1 MQEKNKKGMNVDQA
15 VLAMAG
21 AMIVITVVLGLL
33 WTKWA
38 LAFTLFVGVN
48 MLQAAFTG
56 FCPAAMIFS
65 RLGIQRGCA
74 FGKDR

>member
-1 MQEKNKKGMNVDQA
+1 MQAKKQNGVNIDQA

-21 AMIVITVVLGLL
+21 TMILITVVLGVL

-38 LAFTLFVGVN
+38 LAFTAFVGAN

-56 FCPAAMIFS
+56 FCPAAKIFS
-65 RLGIQRGCA
+65 KFGLRSGCA
-74 FGKDR
+74 FDSGK